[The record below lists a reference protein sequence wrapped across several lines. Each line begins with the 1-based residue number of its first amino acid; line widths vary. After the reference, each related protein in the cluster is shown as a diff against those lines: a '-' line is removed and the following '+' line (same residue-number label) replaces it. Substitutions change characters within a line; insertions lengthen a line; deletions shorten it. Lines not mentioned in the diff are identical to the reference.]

1 MVVVLGVACGKK
13 GPPQPPIRLIPA
25 PGKDLAAQQQGG
37 DVLLR
42 VKYPS
47 TAVNGMAL
55 PGLAAVEV
63 WRMSRPAPESGEVPT
78 LGDTEFKAAARKALT
93 LSGGELESA
102 VAGDRL
108 LVRTALPETVRL
120 AEPVAPS
127 EAEEAPE
134 PAEPGEAG
142 EPSMAGTP
150 AEALGYAVVF
160 VSTENER
167 SEFSN
172 VVALVPREPPPPPGG
187 LAVEGRPRG
196 VEVSWESPE
205 EGVAGFRVY
214 RRAAEQRAYSTPIG
228 EVKAE
233 DAKFLDLG
241 ARFGQRYI
249 YSVTAVSAA
258 EPPVESAT
266 TAEREIDYRDRFP
279 PPPPTAL
286 VALPEPGRVRLRWRA
301 SPAPDLAG
309 YHVYRLDPGAQDRRR
324 LTSEPIETL
333 EFLDSGLAPGRTY
346 AYRLTAVD
354 MEGNEGVPGE
364 EVEVQV
370 R

>member
-1 MVVVLGVACGKK
+1 MVVAVLGVACGKK

-25 PGKDLAAQQQGG
+25 PGKDLTAQQQGD

-55 PGLAAVEV
+55 PGLEAVEV

-78 LGDTEFKAAARKALT
+78 LAEAEFKAAARKALT
-93 LSGGELESA
+93 LSGGELVSA

-108 LVRTALPETVRL
+108 LLRTALPETVEPP
-120 AEPVAPS
+120 EPVKPP
-127 EAEEAPE
+127 EAEEAPQ
-134 PAEPGEAG
+134 AG
-142 EPSMAGTP
+142 APSQ
-150 AEALGYAVVF
+150 ALGYAVVF
-160 VSTENER
+160 VSTGEER
-167 SEFSN
+167 SAFSN
-172 VVALVPREPPPPPGG
+172 VVALLPREPPPPPGG
-187 LAVEGRPRG
+187 LTVEGRPRG
-196 VEVSWESPE
+196 VEVSWQAPE
-205 EGVAGFRVY
+205 AGVAGFRVY
-214 RRAAEQRAYSTPIG
+214 RRAAEQRTYGASIG
-228 EVKAE
+228 EVKPE
-233 DAKFLDLG
+233 ETSFLDLG

-249 YSVTAVSAA
+249 YSVTAVSEA

-279 PPPPTAL
+279 PPPPAGL
-286 VALPEPGRVRLRWRA
+286 VALTEPGRVRLRWRA
-301 SPAPDLAG
+301 SAAPDLAG
-309 YHVYRLDPGAQDRRR
+309 YHVYRLDPGAQERRR
-324 LTSEPIETL
+324 LTSEPIRTL
-333 EFLDSGLAPGRTY
+333 EFLDTGLAPGRTY

-354 MEGNEGVPGE
+354 AEGNEGVPGE